1 MTSYADQN
9 KLTQILFDQDN
20 HVVSTNRRVS
30 ALCSSVS
37 EGTSKLTNKICH
49 LYKSNMKK
57 GVNHVLISPHVL
69 AKQLNRSIDSL
80 FLYAKEAVDKGLVV
94 LEKIR
99 DCLHK
104 VRYKITP
111 TKKLLEI
118 MNLVDCVNQ
127 NTDKNVPNFY
137 TQKPSSSVK
146 QPNSSEIKILCE
158 PQKGSHDSH
167 DFDPLYLSISKNT
180 GLNYASARET
190 LQPVVEECKQPSE
203 PVSTVVELTPADLT
217 RSEPKAHQ
225 GDVIEDLG
233 SNPIR
238 EAEPNAVVMEQEPV
252 SEPTPETKSLSEVV
266 DPEPQ
271 TLIEPN
277 LTVDEFVDKAYEIVQ
292 GIIGS
297 RLDHPLSINMGIFA
311 RTIKKRMGTHF
322 GLGALGLS
330 RFSDYCKT
338 FADTPFLMGQKAMSR
353 GNSFVSDI
361 RTILSEKMIERFW
374 DKSKFWQTWPPKE
387 PTPEELQAAEDA
399 RQLEASER
407 QALSLEEA
415 LTTAQDSVD
424 KEVKQKL
431 YQALGA
437 VTYKAWIVATGFVAR
452 GFENGEPLFDI
463 NTAFA
468 RDYLWTHHEQQVRS
482 AFACGIGRN

>member
-1 MTSYADQN
+1 MNAHADQN

-57 GVNHVLISPHVL
+57 GVNHVLISPHIL
-69 AKQLNRSIDSL
+69 IRELDRSIDSVQRYL
-80 FLYAKEAVDKGLVV
+80 KEAADKGLIL
-94 LEKIR
+94 LEKVR
-99 DCLHK
+99 DYLHK

-118 MNLVDCVNQ
+118 MNLVDCVDQ

-137 TQKPSSSVK
+137 TQNPHSAEKNT
-146 QPNSSEIKILCE
+146 QNAETKILCE
-158 PQKGSHDSH
+158 PQKRSHDSH
-167 DFDPLYLSISKNT
+167 DFDPLYLSIAKNT
-180 GLNYASARET
+180 GLNYSARET
-190 LQPVVEECKQPSE
+190 LQPVVEECKQPGGA
-203 PVSTVVELTPADLT
+203 VSTVVESTPAAAPT
-217 RSEPKAHQ
+217 SAPKAHQ
-225 GDVIEDLG
+225 GDVIEDPG
-233 SNPIR
+233 SNQNR
-238 EAEPNAVVMEQEPV
+238 EEEPNAVVVEQ
-252 SEPTPETKSLSEVV
+252 K
-266 DPEPQ
+266 PQ
-271 TLIEPN
+271 TLTEPN
-277 LTVDEFVDKAYEIVQ
+277 LTVDEFVNKSLEIVQ
-292 GIIGS
+292 ELIGS
-297 RLDHPLSINMGIFA
+297 KLDHPLEIDMGIFA

-353 GNSFVSDI
+353 GNSFVSGI
-361 RTILSEKMIERFW
+361 GTILSEKMIERFW
-374 DKSKFWQTWPPKE
+374 DKSKFWQTWAPKK
-387 PTPEELQAAEDA
+387 PTPEEIQAAEDA

-437 VTYKAWIVATGFVAR
+437 VTYKSWIVATGFVAR
-452 GFENGEPLFDI
+452 GFENGEPIFDI

-468 RDYLWTHHEQQVRS
+468 RNYLFTHHEQQLRS
-482 AFACGIGRN
+482 AFACGMGRN

>member
-1 MTSYADQN
+1 MNAYANQKN
-9 KLTQILFDQDN
+9 LTQILFDQDN

-57 GVNHVLISPHVL
+57 GVNHVLISPHIL
-69 AKQLNRSIDSL
+69 IRELDRSIDSVQRYL
-80 FLYAKEAVDKGLVV
+80 KEAADKGLIL
-94 LEKIR
+94 LEKVR
-99 DCLHK
+99 DYLHK

-118 MNLVDCVNQ
+118 MNLVDCVDQ

-137 TQKPSSSVK
+137 TQNPHSAEKNT
-146 QPNSSEIKILCE
+146 QNAETKILCE
-158 PQKGSHDSH
+158 PQQGSHDSP
-167 DFDPLYLSISKNT
+167 DFDPLYLSIAKNT
-180 GLNYASARET
+180 GLNYSARET
-190 LQPVVEECKQPSE
+190 SQPMVEECKQPGGS
-203 PVSTVVELTPADLT
+203 VSTVVESTPAAAPT
-217 RSEPKAHQ
+217 SAPKAHQ
-225 GDVIEDLG
+225 GDVIEDLE

-238 EAEPNAVVMEQEPV
+238 EAESNAVVMEQEPV

-271 TLIEPN
+271 TLTEPN
-277 LTVDEFVDKAYEIVQ
+277 LTVDEFVNQSFEIVQ
-292 GIIGS
+292 EIIGS
-297 RLDHPLSINMGIFA
+297 KLDHPLSINMEIFA

-322 GLGALGLS
+322 GLGSLGLE
-330 RFSDYCKT
+330 RLREYCQA
-338 FADTPFLMGQKAMSR
+338 FADTPFLMGQKAMKSGDR
-353 GNSFVSDI
+353 FTVSI
-361 RTILSEKMIERFW
+361 GSILSAKRIEERW
-374 DKSKFWQTWPPKE
+374 EKSKFWKTWPPKE

-437 VTYKAWIVATGFVAR
+437 MTYKAWIVATGFVAR
-452 GFENGEPLFDI
+452 GIENGEPLFDI

-482 AFACGIGRN
+482 AFACGMGRN